1 MRAAAAAL
9 LCLVLAGCGALEID
23 KPLFSDRNSDLQ
35 VFPLFPDNNRAAPLR
50 PSDAVRTEA
59 DAIKL
64 ARENCSPGPNDLD
77 DWGASR
83 DGEVWNVWWSHRM
96 SSASAQIRKSD
107 GGFEDCDVH
116 LVPG

>member
-1 MRAAAAAL
+1 MKRLALVLLSAL
-9 LCLVLAGCGALEID
+9 LVGCNGHI
-23 KPLFSDRNSDLQ
+23 R
-35 VFPLFPDNNRAAPLR
+35 PD
-50 PSDAVRTEA
+50 DAVQTEA

-64 ARENCSPGPNDLD
+64 ARANCSPGPNDLE

-83 DGEVWNVWWSHRM
+83 DHDVWNVWWSSRM

-107 GGFEDCDVH
+107 GEFLDCQVN